1 MLKNVL
7 SLLLSRF
14 YSKKESALV
23 GHQAMPSNQYTRLVS
38 NGTIGS
44 EWTGQAF
51 SGIAAYDGY
60 LFFAGTS
67 TSSVPIVGIAS
78 SGASSNLTFPWLG
91 ARLSTTIPVTKGAS
105 WTVQGSNMEEV
116 IIDLTPT
123 IGGGYLRSIVSA
135 ICKRGE
141 LCLSRLSLYLPRSSC
156 RTNPNGLAVK
166 QTSQSQHPGLFSK
179 LPKTPHKSIRR
190 LRTAGLRLG
199 APNLAS
205 TLVSQV
211 RFNLSSLIR
220 KAISEFLPLFEKA
233 TQSAFTAKQKTSNR
247 SRQGSFQ
254 TKAPHNLLS
263 MGGALC

>member
-67 TSSVPIVGIAS
+67 TSSVPIVGITS

-179 LPKTPHKSIRR
+179 LPTTPHKSIRR

-233 TQSAFTAKQKTSNR
+233 TQSAFTAQQKTSNR

>member
-141 LCLSRLSLYLPRSSC
+141 LCLSHLSLYLPRSSC

-179 LPKTPHKSIRR
+179 LPTTPHKSIRR

-233 TQSAFTAKQKTSNR
+233 TQSAFTAKQTTSNR

>member
-1 MLKNVL
+1 MLKQL
-7 SLLLSRF
+7 IQRLLDSRTTPAQAAH
-14 YSKKESALV
+14 S
-23 GHQAMPSNQYTRLVS
+23 AMPKP
-38 NGTIGS
+38 
-44 EWTGQAF
+44 E
-51 SGIAAYDGY
+51 
-60 LFFAGTS
+60 
-67 TSSVPIVGIAS
+67 
-78 SGASSNLTFPWLG
+78 
-91 ARLSTTIPVTKGAS
+91 
-105 WTVQGSNMEEV
+105 
-116 IIDLTPT
+116 TPT
-123 IGGGYLRSIVSA
+123 IVSDPVTDKTWHSLIAPFDGYFSCKGITKHMLIENSAAQWSGVTGLTSGGYMGFTLPMSKGSEVRYQLDHNSTGVMVTFSKTIVGGGYLRSIVSA
-135 ICKRGE
+135 VCKRGQ

-179 LPKTPHKSIRR
+179 LPTTPHKSIRR

-233 TQSAFTAKQKTSNR
+233 TQSAFTAIQKTSNR